1 MTVVLLITFVMIRRL
16 GGMEFN
22 KSWFSKIYELL
33 SAIFI
38 LFVNTHKM
46 AAVPKGKGK
55 KRRNQHYVKQSKTFD
70 EEIEEITS
78 SYEQLESLSSEDIT
92 RFDDLPL
99 SGNTKIGL
107 KKAGFLVPTE
117 IQRSAIPL
125 ALRGLDVLGAAKTGS
140 GKTLGFLIP
149 VLELLWRQKWS
160 SLDGMGALIISPTR
174 ELAYQTF
181 QVLRTVGHK
190 HSLSAGLVIGGKSVQ
205 EEQQHIQKTNIVV
218 CTPGRLLQHM
228 DQTPFFDCS
237 TLKMLI
243 LDEAD
248 RILDLGFKET
258 MSAIL
263 ENLPSDRQT
272 LLFSATQTR
281 SVSDLGRLSLK
292 KPEYV
297 SVHEHAPL
305 ATPTKLEQ
313 SYIVVEL
320 PQKINVLYSFIR
332 NHLKSKTLVFLSS
345 CKQVKFIYEVFKRLR
360 PGIPLM
366 ALYGK
371 QKQVKRMAIYQD
383 FCKRNEAV
391 LLATDIASR
400 GLDFPSVHWVVQ
412 VDCPE
417 DTNTYIHR
425 VGRTARYE
433 SGGQA
438 LLFLLPTEVEGMTE
452 DLEKRK
458 VAINKIEI
466 NPSKIQNIQKKLE
479 AFCAQDTDIKHWAQK
494 SIVTYIRSVFLNSNK
509 KIFQVSLL
517 PLEEFSSSL
526 GLARPPKL
534 RFLKKAEKLRGKETS
549 STRTPTLGDNKRKIP
564 DYSSSEESSDDNILT
579 IRKVHSPVARDESRE
594 TERVASQKHKTRVSQ
609 AKSILNRK
617 IKVNKHITF
626 DENGDPTGEVVLPK
640 ESDSEYEEERGN
652 QPLSLVSLEDMESGS
667 HLVGGLELEEA
678 KKLVNKRDA
687 ADRQRERER
696 VKAKHKL
703 KKKKTIQKKQ
713 EMMHSA
719 DNEEEEPT
727 VEEKRG
733 ENKQMKKFPS
743 KKAKFNDLDVDEALA
758 LHLLNNK

>member
-1 MTVVLLITFVMIRRL
+1 
-16 GGMEFN
+16 
-22 KSWFSKIYELL
+22 
-33 SAIFI
+33 
-38 LFVNTHKM
+38 M

-55 KRRNQHYVKQSKTFD
+55 KRRYQHYVKQSKTFD

-181 QVLRTVGHK
+181 HVLRTVGHK

-345 CKQVKFIYEVFKRLR
+345 CKQVKFIYEAFKRLR

-579 IRKVHSPVARDESRE
+579 IRKVHSPVAQDELKE
-594 TERVASQKHKTRVSQ
+594 TERVASQKHKTKVSQ

-617 IKVNKHITF
+617 IKVNKYITF